1 MWSVIVLDLELQQVY
16 FAAENVNQWDAMEII
31 NGLTEKDCLIAA
43 IPADALLDAWT
54 ALFCQQR
61 LKDQKSLPSTP

>member
-16 FAAENVNQWDAMEII
+16 FAAENVNQWDALEII

-43 IPADALLDAWT
+43 ILRTL
-54 ALFCQQR
+54 R
-61 LKDQKSLPSTP
+61 LTLGPHFFVSDG